1 MQEQLD
7 LTQQKL
13 TNQIEVVQI
22 TKRELDT
29 LKSEL
34 REAQSELS
42 WQQEANG
49 ALRSNQVQLEAEV
62 ASYSAE
68 CSKLREGLSALSN
81 QSRTRLQQEV
91 ETLKDQLEHK
101 EKEIEKLKS
110 HDCQVAKGSHP
121 GIEDELTT
129 ANLLLHQEIRFVGS
143 AVSCMCLVCMLM
155 YGTYVCGV
163 WLYLVS

>member
-7 LTQQKL
+7 ITQQKL

-22 TKRELDT
+22 NKREVDT

-34 REAQSELS
+34 REAQSKLS

-49 ALRSNQVQLEAEV
+49 VLRSDQVQLEAEV

-81 QSRTRLQQEV
+81 QSRTHLQQEV
-91 ETLKDQLEHK
+91 ESLRDQLEHK
-101 EKEIEKLKS
+101 ENEIEKLKS

-143 AVSCMCLVCMLM
+143 AVFVCFLS
-155 YGTYVCGV
+155 VC
-163 WLYLVS
+163 